1 MNINSGLAGLTL
13 LGADTSW
20 YSTSGAGLTVESK
33 AVREAKAQFT
43 LPETTPPWR
52 EAGATGSI
60 STQIATIRRLATIID
75 KPLTGVRALPTDV
88 QSAFTTWKAL
98 DRLNVLATTAAKPG
112 LSAAERGQLAATFA
126 KGLADLQTYMGTA
139 PSDKL
144 ELSFGQP
151 VRRADSTVVAP
162 GTGGLTVSVSGKGV
176 VAKRDEVLSQMSGT
190 ERFRVTL
197 ERGSSVDTV
206 VIDLGSLPEP
216 PTLDSVA
223 NLVNQAI
230 ANIPPRDTSGNVV
243 LNADGTPA
251 PKWKV
256 SFEPKKTEKDGWTM
270 GINRQGLESVSIDQV
285 DAPDA
290 LIVATGRTGLETPTA
305 ARVLRIDDPEAAMTN
320 KTLATI
326 EAKDR
331 LTTKAVATTTD
342 AVATDADGFAYVV
355 GTASGDLDELRAA
368 GTQDLYLT
376 KMDSVGN
383 VVWQRALGAA
393 DSASGAA
400 VTVAQNGDIVVAG
413 TVSGNFGGTN
423 ADADML
429 VARYANNGDE
439 MFASRIRSS
448 GDDRATSI
456 AVADDGAILVGGRA
470 GQGGGDAFVARLN
483 GTGAVTQRVK
493 LPGTSGD
500 ESITAMTMTADGRL
514 AALTKEGATS
524 KLRFL
529 DPASPGTVLDT
540 VDLGTADA
548 RAIAIAPD
556 GSIAIGGTTLAA
568 LPGTQVNGI
577 TGGRDGFVMRLAA
590 DGSGMAT
597 TYLGTA
603 GNEQV
608 DSLAFSN
615 GKLYVGGRTTGDLGS
630 TRVGPTDGFVARLDP
645 ASGGIEK
652 ISQFGQ
658 PTLRTEPVRVA
669 ASDGGSSK
677 VDALGLGRGV
687 ATPEG
692 SLRLTTGSTLR
703 EGDTFQMRVAGGPLR
718 TITIAKE
725 ETLASLADKVR
736 KITGSKALV
745 TTPKKD
751 DGAQLRVSPK
761 AGIDIEFV
769 AGPAGRDALEKLGLP
784 AARVSGYDPID
795 KDAPRVRPGGSF
807 GLGLNPGLS
816 IADQKSATAALAKLK
831 SALSVAQTGYRSLYW
846 DDGKQALVEGARGG
860 GSTARE
866 QAQMANYQAA
876 LSRLASGPSTSIGF

>member
-1 MNINSGLAGLTL
+1 MNISSGLAGLTL

-20 YSTSGAGLTVESK
+20 YSTTGTGLTVESK

-52 EAGATGSI
+52 EASATGSI
-60 STQIATIRRLATIID
+60 STQIATIRQLATIID

-88 QSAFTTWKAL
+88 QTAFTTWKAL
-98 DRLNVLATTAAKPG
+98 DRLNVLAESAAKPG

-151 VRRADSTVVAP
+151 VRRAESTVVAP

-176 VAKRDEVLSQMSGT
+176 VAKRDEILSQMSGT

-206 VIDLGSLPEP
+206 VIDLGTLPEP

-230 ANIPPRDTSGNVV
+230 ANIPLRDTSGNVV

-256 SFEPKKTEKDGWTM
+256 TFEPKKTEKDGWTM

-305 ARVLRIDDPEAAMTN
+305 ARVLRIDDPEATMSN

-376 KMDSVGN
+376 KMDSLGN

-456 AVADDGAILVGGRA
+456 AIADDGAILVGGRA
-470 GQGGGDAFVARLN
+470 AQGGGDAFVARLN

-493 LPGTSGD
+493 LPGSGD

-514 AALTKEGATS
+514 AALTKEGAVS

-540 VDLGTADA
+540 VDLGASDA

-556 GSIAIGGTTLAA
+556 GSIAIGGTTLSS
-568 LPGTQVNGI
+568 LPGAQVNGI
-577 TGGRDGFVMRLAA
+577 TGGRDGFVTRMAA
-590 DGSGMAT
+590 DGTGMTT

-615 GKLYVGGRTTGDLGS
+615 GKLYVGGRTTGDLGG
-630 TRVGPTDGFVARLDP
+630 TRTGPTDGFVARIDP
-645 ASGGIEK
+645 ASGGVEK

-687 ATPEG
+687 ATPDG

-703 EGDTFQMRVAGGPLR
+703 EGETFQMRVAGGPLR

-751 DGAQLRVSPK
+751 DGAMLRVAPK
-761 AGIDIEFV
+761 AGIDIEFI

-784 AARVSGYDPID
+784 AARVSGFEPID

-807 GLGLNPGLS
+807 GLGLNPALS
-816 IADQKSATAALAKLK
+816 IADQKEATATLAKLK
-831 SALSVAQTGYRSLYW
+831 SALSTAQTGYRSLYW
-846 DDGKQALVEGARGG
+846 DDGKQALVEGAGKG

-866 QAQMANYQAA
+866 KAQLANYQAA
-876 LSRLASGPSTSIGF
+876 LSRLVTAPSTSIGF

>member
-1 MNINSGLAGLTL
+1 MMNISSGLAGINL
-13 LGADTSW
+13 LGGDTSW
-20 YSTSGAGLTVESK
+20 YSTSGAGLTIESK

-60 STQIATIRRLATIID
+60 STQIAAIRRLATIVD

-88 QSAFTTWKAL
+88 QTAFTTWKAL

-112 LSAAERGQLAATFA
+112 LSATERGQLAATFT

-144 ELSFGQP
+144 EMSFGQP
-151 VRRADSTVVAP
+151 VRRAESAVVAP
-162 GTGGLTVSVSGKGV
+162 GTGGLSVSVTGKGV

-230 ANIPPRDTSGNVV
+230 ANIPMRDTGGNVV
-243 LNADGTPA
+243 LNTDGTPV

-256 SFEPKKTEKDGWTM
+256 AFEPQKTEEDGWAM
-270 GINRQGLESVSIDQV
+270 AINRQGLESVSIDQV

-305 ARVLRIDDPEAAMTN
+305 ARVLRIDDPQAAMTN

-376 KMDSVGN
+376 KMDSIGN

-400 VTVAQNGDIVVAG
+400 VTVAENGDVVVAG
-413 TVSGNFGGTN
+413 TVSGSFDGTS

-429 VARYANNGDE
+429 VARYGKNGDE
-439 MFASRIRSS
+439 MFASRIRSA
-448 GDDRATSI
+448 GEDRATSI
-456 AVADDGAILVGGRA
+456 AIADDGAILVGGRA

-493 LPGTSGD
+493 LPGAGD
-500 ESITAMTMTADGRL
+500 ESITAMAMTADGRL

-529 DPASPGTVLDT
+529 DPANPATELSS

-577 TGGRDGFVMRLAA
+577 TGGRDGFVARLAS
-590 DGSGMAT
+590 DGSGMAV

-608 DSLAFSN
+608 DSLAFAN
-615 GKLYVGGRTTGDLGS
+615 GKLYVGGRTTGDLGG
-630 TRVGPTDGFVARLDP
+630 TRSGPTDGFVARVDP
-645 ASGGIEK
+645 VGGVVEK
-652 ISQFGQ
+652 ITQFGQ

-669 ASDGGSSK
+669 ASEGGTSK
-677 VDALGLGRGV
+677 VEALGLGRGV
-687 ATPEG
+687 ATPDG
-692 SLRLTTGSTLR
+692 SLKLTTGSSLR
-703 EGDTFQMRVAGGPLR
+703 AGDSFQMRIAGGVVR
-718 TITIAKE
+718 TITIGKD
-725 ETLASLADKVR
+725 ETLATLADKVR

-751 DGAQLRVSPK
+751 DGAMLRVSPK
-761 AGIDIEFV
+761 AGIDIEFI

-784 AARVSGYDPID
+784 AARVSGMDPID
-795 KDAPRVRPGGSF
+795 KNAPRVRPGGSF
-807 GLGLNPGLS
+807 GLGLNPALS
-816 IADQKSATAALAKLK
+816 IADPKSATAALAKLK
-831 SALSVAQTGYRSLYW
+831 SALSMSQTSYRSLYW
-846 DDGKQALVEGARGG
+846 DDTKQAMVEGSRKG

-876 LSRLASGPSTSIGF
+876 VSRLTSGPSTSIGF

>member
-52 EAGATGSI
+52 EAGSTGSI

-112 LSAAERGQLAATFA
+112 LSTTERGQLAATFA

-151 VRRADSTVVAP
+151 VRRAESTVIAP

-223 NLVNQAI
+223 SLVNQAI
-230 ANIPPRDTSGNVV
+230 ANIPMRDAGGNIV
-243 LNADGTPA
+243 LNSDGTPA

-256 SFEPKKTEKDGWTM
+256 NFEPKKTEEDGWTM

-320 KTLATI
+320 KTLTTI

-400 VTVAQNGDIVVAG
+400 VTVAENGDIVVAG
-413 TVSGNFGGTN
+413 TVSGSFNGTS

-439 MFASRIRSS
+439 MFASRIRSA
-448 GDDRATSI
+448 GEDRATSI
-456 AVADDGAILVGGRA
+456 AIADDGAILVGGRA
-470 GQGGGDAFVARLN
+470 GQGGGDAFVARLS

-493 LPGTSGD
+493 LPGAGD
-500 ESITAMTMTADGRL
+500 ESITAMAMTADGRL

-540 VDLGTADA
+540 IDLGAADA
-548 RAIAIAPD
+548 RAIAMAPD
-556 GSIAIGGTTLAA
+556 GSIAIGGTTLSA

-577 TGGRDGFVMRLAA
+577 TGGRDGFAARLAA
-590 DGSGMAT
+590 DGTGMAV
-597 TYLGTA
+597 TYLGTG

-615 GKLYVGGRTTGDLGS
+615 GKLYVGGRTTGDFGG
-630 TRVGPTDGFVARLDP
+630 TRSGPTDGFIARIDP
-645 ASGGIEK
+645 ASGGVEK
-652 ISQFGQ
+652 VTQFGQ

-687 ATPEG
+687 VTPDG
-692 SLRLTTGSTLR
+692 SLRLTTGSSLR
-703 EGDTFQMRVAGGPLR
+703 EGDSFQMRVAGGVVR

-751 DGAQLRVSPK
+751 DGAMLRVAPK
-761 AGIDIEFV
+761 AGIDIEFI
-769 AGPAGRDALEKLGLP
+769 AGPNGRDALEKLGLP
-784 AARVSGYDPID
+784 AARVSGMDPID
-795 KDAPRVRPGGSF
+795 KNAPRVRPGGSF
-807 GLGLNPGLS
+807 GLGLNPALS
-816 IADQKSATAALAKLK
+816 IVDQKAATATLAKLK
-831 SALSVAQTGYRSLYW
+831 SALSIAQTGYRSLYW

-876 LSRLASGPSTSIGF
+876 LTRLTSGPSTSIGF

>member
-52 EAGATGSI
+52 EAGSSGSI
-60 STQIATIRRLATIID
+60 STQIAAIRRLATIID
-75 KPLTGVRALPTDV
+75 KPLSGVRALPTDV

-112 LSAAERGQLAATFA
+112 LSATERGQLASTFA
-126 KGLADLQTYMGTA
+126 KGMADLQTYMGTA

-151 VRRADSTVVAP
+151 VRRAESTVVAP

-176 VAKRDEVLSQMSGT
+176 VAKRDDVLSQMSGT

-230 ANIPPRDTSGNVV
+230 ANIPMRDAAGDVM
-243 LNADGTPA
+243 LNPDGTPV

-256 SFEPKKTEKDGWTM
+256 TFEPKKTEEDGWTM

-400 VTVAQNGDIVVAG
+400 VTVAQNGDVVVAG

-429 VARYANNGDE
+429 VARFANNGDE

-456 AVADDGAILVGGRA
+456 AIADDGAILVGGRA
-470 GQGGGDAFVARLN
+470 AQGGGDAFVARLS

-500 ESITAMTMTADGRL
+500 ESITAMAMTADGRL

-540 VDLGTADA
+540 IDLGAADA

-556 GSIAIGGTTLAA
+556 GSIAIGGTTLSA

-577 TGGRDGFVMRLAA
+577 AGGRDGFVTRLAA
-590 DGSGMAT
+590 DGTGMAT

-608 DSLAFSN
+608 DSLAFNN

-630 TRVGPTDGFVARLDP
+630 TRIGPTDGFVARIDP
-645 ASGGIEK
+645 SSGGVEK
-652 ISQFGQ
+652 VSQFGQ

-687 ATPEG
+687 ATPDG

-751 DGAQLRVSPK
+751 DGAMLRVAPK
-761 AGIDIEFV
+761 AGIDIEFI
-769 AGPAGRDALEKLGLP
+769 AGPNGRDALEKLGLP
-784 AARVSGYDPID
+784 AARVSGMDPIE
-795 KDAPRVRPGGSF
+795 KNAPRVRPGGSF
-807 GLGLNPGLS
+807 GLGLDPSLS
-816 IADQKSATAALAKLK
+816 IADTKAATATLAKLK

-846 DDGKQALVEGARGG
+846 DDGKQALVEGARKG

>member
-52 EAGATGSI
+52 EAGSTGSI

-112 LSAAERGQLAATFA
+112 LSTTERGQLAATFA

-151 VRRADSTVVAP
+151 VRRAESTVVAP

-230 ANIPPRDTSGNVV
+230 ANIPMRDAGGNIV
-243 LNADGTPA
+243 LNSDGTPA

-256 SFEPKKTEKDGWTM
+256 NFEPKKTEEDGWTM

-320 KTLATI
+320 KTLTTI

-400 VTVAQNGDIVVAG
+400 VTVAENGDIVVAG
-413 TVSGNFGGTN
+413 TVSGSFNGTS

-439 MFASRIRSS
+439 MFASRIRSA
-448 GDDRATSI
+448 GEDRATSI
-456 AVADDGAILVGGRA
+456 AIADDGAILVGGRA
-470 GQGGGDAFVARLN
+470 GQGGGDAFVARLS

-493 LPGTSGD
+493 LPGAGD
-500 ESITAMTMTADGRL
+500 ESITAMAMTADGRL

-540 VDLGTADA
+540 IDLGTADA
-548 RAIAIAPD
+548 RAIAMAPD
-556 GSIAIGGTTLAA
+556 GSIAIGGTTLSA

-577 TGGRDGFVMRLAA
+577 TGGRDGFVARLAA
-590 DGSGMAT
+590 DGTGMAV
-597 TYLGTA
+597 TYLGTG

-615 GKLYVGGRTTGDLGS
+615 GKLYVGGRTTGDFGG
-630 TRVGPTDGFVARLDP
+630 TRSGPTDGFVARIDP
-645 ASGGIEK
+645 ASGGVEK
-652 ISQFGQ
+652 VAQFGQ

-687 ATPEG
+687 VTPDG
-692 SLRLTTGSTLR
+692 SLRLTTGSSLR
-703 EGDTFQMRVAGGPLR
+703 EGDSFQMRVAGGVVR

-751 DGAQLRVSPK
+751 DGAMLRVAPK
-761 AGIDIEFV
+761 AGIDIEFI
-769 AGPAGRDALEKLGLP
+769 AGPNGRDALEKLGLP
-784 AARVSGYDPID
+784 AARVSGMDPID
-795 KDAPRVRPGGSF
+795 KNAPRVRPGGSF
-807 GLGLNPGLS
+807 GLGLNPALS
-816 IADQKSATAALAKLK
+816 IVDQKAATATLAKLK
-831 SALSVAQTGYRSLYW
+831 SALSIAQTGYRSLYW

-866 QAQMANYQAA
+866 QAQIANYQAA
-876 LSRLASGPSTSIGF
+876 LTRLTSGPSTSIGF